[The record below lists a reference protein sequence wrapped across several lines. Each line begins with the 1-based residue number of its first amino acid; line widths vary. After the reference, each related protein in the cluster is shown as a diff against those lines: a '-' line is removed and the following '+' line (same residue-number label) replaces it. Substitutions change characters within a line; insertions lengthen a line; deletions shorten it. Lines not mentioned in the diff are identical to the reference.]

1 MARLDPRPT
10 EELDHLQA
18 QFEQTQQMM
27 GYVPNSLPTMARVPG
42 LVEAFGGLGRAVM
55 ANPAVPGPLA
65 QMVAQV
71 ASTAAGCRY
80 CQAHTTAHAAH
91 MGVSEEKLDELWTWK
106 TSDHFDAGERAALDL
121 AFDAASVPNAV
132 TDGHFATL
140 RVHFNDDQIAGI
152 VAIISYFGFLN
163 RWNDTMAT
171 DLEAAPAELASR
183 VLQGQGW
190 NPGHLHVEE
199 PVDGD

>member
-1 MARLDPRPT
+1 MARLEPRSAD
-10 EELDHLQA
+10 ELDHLQA
-18 QFEQTQQMM
+18 QFDQTQQMM

-55 ANPAVPGPLA
+55 ANPAIPGPLA

-106 TSDHFDAGERAALDL
+106 TSEHFDAAERAALDL
-121 AFDAASVPNAV
+121 AFDAASVPNGV
-132 TDGHFATL
+132 SDDHFTAL
-140 RVHFNDDQIAGI
+140 REHFDDDQIAGL
-152 VAIISYFGFLN
+152 VAIVSYFGFLN

-171 DLEAAPAELASR
+171 DLEADPAALASR
-183 VLQGQGW
+183 VLKGQGW
-190 NPGHLHVEE
+190 NPGHLTVEAS
-199 PVDGD
+199 G